1 MDFERNR
8 KTMLVEITDNIF
20 IWVIFTKFLKKN
32 QCRVGAVMARTNIKN
47 IYHDFDLTKQK
58 FIVKYKNGTRELSE
72 SRQLLW
78 DTTLTN
84 GDHFLHMK
92 RFVLVPYYTTSCV
105 SMSILSTLQQME
117 ETC

>member
-1 MDFERNR
+1 M
-8 KTMLVEITDNIF
+8 V
-20 IWVIFTKFLKKN
+20 
-32 QCRVGAVMARTNIKN
+32 RTNIKN
-47 IYHDFDLTKQK
+47 IYHDFDLTRRK

-72 SRQLLW
+72 SRHLLW

-92 RFVLVPYYTTSCV
+92 RFVLVPYYTTTCV

-117 ETC
+117 KTG